1 MTDQDIRDSISALR
15 QIEADIAQAAL
26 RAKRK
31 ASATLIAVSKT
42 QSAEIIY
49 PVLKVGHA
57 HFGENRVQEAHAKWP
72 ALKREFPDT
81 KLHLIGA
88 LQSNK
93 AEEAVA
99 LFDFI
104 HTLDRKSLADALAQ
118 AMVKL
123 NRRSCLFIQVNTG
136 AEAQKSG
143 CATEALPDLLAYCQ
157 SLALPVVGLMCLP
170 PLAEN
175 PAPHFA
181 LLAELVKR
189 HQLPE
194 LSMGMSDDFAVGV
207 QLGAT
212 FVRVGS
218 KIFGARHIN

>member
-1 MTDQDIRDSISALR
+1 MTDQDIPKSVIELR
-15 QIEADIAQAAL
+15 HIEAAIAQAAV
-26 RAKRK
+26 RAKRTTH
-31 ASATLIAVSKT
+31 ATLIAVSKT
-42 QSAEIIY
+42 QSAETIY
-49 PVLKVGHA
+49 PLLKAGHQ
-57 HFGENRVQEAHAKWP
+57 HFGENRVQEAQAKWP
-72 ALKREFPDT
+72 ALHQEFPNT

-104 HTLDRKSLADALAQ
+104 HTLDRRSLADALAHALQ
-118 AMVKL
+118 KL
-123 NRRSCLFIQVNTG
+123 NRRPDLFIQVNTG

-143 CATEALPDLLAYCQ
+143 CSAHALPDLLAYCQ
-157 SLALPVVGLMCLP
+157 SLNLPVTGLMCLP
-170 PLAEN
+170 PITEN

-181 LLAELVKR
+181 LLAELAKR
-189 HQLPE
+189 HHLPE
-194 LSMGMSDDFAVGV
+194 LSMGMSDDFNIGV

-218 KIFGARHIN
+218 KIFGARHTP